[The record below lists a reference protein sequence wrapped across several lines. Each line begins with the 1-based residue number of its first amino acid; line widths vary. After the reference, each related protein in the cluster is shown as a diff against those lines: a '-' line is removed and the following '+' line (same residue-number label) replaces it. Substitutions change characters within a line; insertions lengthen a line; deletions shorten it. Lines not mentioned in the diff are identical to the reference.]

1 MTVSASKP
9 NFILCK
15 ILWGLKLLSILM
27 CVSTVKEGNRNDKEN
42 IGHAVNFDTVITYIA
57 FLTLTMSMN
66 VNQT

>member
-1 MTVSASKP
+1 MGSKVIKYF
-9 NFILCK
+9 NVCVDCK
-15 ILWGLKLLSILM
+15 
-27 CVSTVKEGNRNDKEN
+27 KEGNRNDKEN

>member
-27 CVSTVKEGNRNDKEN
+27 RVSALKEGSSNDKEN

>member
-27 CVSTVKEGNRNDKEN
+27 CVTAVKEGNRNDKEN
-42 IGHAVNFDTVITYIA
+42 IGHAINFDTVITSIA
-57 FLTLTMSMN
+57 F
-66 VNQT
+66 